1 MRQRRTLYAPLHAS
15 LWPVN
20 GNSRCQLRCP
30 PLPSRSR
37 LSRPRRSRL
46 SVGRIQFPRLAPR
59 APVLAPDGRQFV
71 DQRQELGDMMAVFA
85 GQRPAQRRGVRI
97 GQYVVLR
104 ARPCTV
110 NRASNRLL
118 GCTPARPTHA
128 RRRRRGGRSLGGPLS
143 VAGQE
148 DRRRRVGSSSPT
160 PTSNPHRDRPGAKA
174 PHAAEAHRRRP
185 QALPRPEKP
194 RRTPA
199 VTEL

>member
-118 GCTPARPTHA
+118 GCTPRSADTCEASTTGRQKSRRSAFRSRPRGPTSKGGLEFADTHIQPA
-128 RRRRRGGRSLGGPLS
+128 PRPPWRQSSPRRRSPPS
-143 VAGQE
+143 PT
-148 DRRRRVGSSSPT
+148 SSPA
-160 PTSNPHRDRPGAKA
+160 SAG
-174 PHAAEAHRRRP
+174 EA
-185 QALPRPEKP
+185 QTDPRCH
-194 RRTPA
+194 
-199 VTEL
+199 